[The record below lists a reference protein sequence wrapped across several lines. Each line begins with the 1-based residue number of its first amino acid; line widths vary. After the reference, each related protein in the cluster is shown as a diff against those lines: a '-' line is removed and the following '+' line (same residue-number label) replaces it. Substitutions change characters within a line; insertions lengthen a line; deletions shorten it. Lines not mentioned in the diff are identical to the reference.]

1 MLQLVISFQQSV
13 AIPMLDTRISTNSP
27 TLLPSSLKVDR
38 TAFAVASL
46 FDPSDEKSYWLSC
59 TPQERLRQ
67 IEILRRINYGHH
79 ATARLQRVLEF
90 TE

>member
-1 MLQLVISFQQSV
+1 MMNTQSQ
-13 AIPMLDTRISTNSP
+13 TTNSD
-27 TLLPSSLKVDR
+27 LFPSSLKVDR
-38 TAFAVASL
+38 KVFSVASL

-90 TE
+90 AE